1 MVLISSKTW
10 SSLRIG
16 CVQRW
21 LIHAQIGSPE
31 KFTDRQISE

>member
-1 MVLISSKTW
+1 
-10 SSLRIG
+10 LRIG

-21 LIHAQIGSPE
+21 LVHAQIGGPG